1 MKPLPSYLLTLVK
14 KYQAVVVIED
24 GIRHAGIASSISEM
38 FRDTGISTPIH
49 SVGVPLAFIEHS
61 KRSQILE
68 DIGMTTGQI
77 CSTVEMWFQNLTAM
91 KQRPED
97 GNAHRSHLR

>member
-1 MKPLPSYLLTLVK
+1 MVK
-14 KYQAVVVIED
+14 GFQAVVVIED

-38 FRDTGISTPIH
+38 LRDAGISTPIH

-68 DIGMTTGQI
+68 DIGMTPPQI
-77 CSTVEMWFQNLTAM
+77 SATVEKWFHNLMAM

-97 GNAHRSHLR
+97 GNALRSHLR